1 MGKLSVFVVVV
12 SFGTTKNVKPMLR
25 VEENIYSQQTSI
37 PNYQNKLENVYIYS
51 EWPIR
56 TMDF

>member
-51 EWPIR
+51 EWPIT